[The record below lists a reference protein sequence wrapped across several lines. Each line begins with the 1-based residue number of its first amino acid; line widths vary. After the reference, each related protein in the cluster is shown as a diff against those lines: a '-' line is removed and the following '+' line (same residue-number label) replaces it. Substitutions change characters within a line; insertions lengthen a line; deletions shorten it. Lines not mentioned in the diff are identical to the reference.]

1 MVCFNNSN
9 KVMYFLL
16 TIVNV
21 NGLSSVGVFI
31 KKTSTITNHYHF
43 AITNHEA
50 LTFRDTLTLQVVGGC

>member
-1 MVCFNNSN
+1 MVCFNNSI

-31 KKTSTITNHYHF
+31 ENHQRLRTNITLPLR
-43 AITNHEA
+43 IMKPLPSVT
-50 LTFRDTLTLQVVGGC
+50 R